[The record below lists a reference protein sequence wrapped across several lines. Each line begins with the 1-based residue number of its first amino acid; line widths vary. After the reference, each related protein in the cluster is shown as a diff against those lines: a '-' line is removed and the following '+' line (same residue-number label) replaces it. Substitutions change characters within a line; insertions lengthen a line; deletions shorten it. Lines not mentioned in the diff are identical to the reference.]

1 MADNFFIGILKKKFP
16 RITSLIEP
24 INEHTATTPTREL
37 HEEVFFAVG
46 THYYTENINKLAC
59 VNPDWKSRS
68 NSLIGKPVYKY
79 NFIHKPVKLI
89 LESQNPSD
97 PNAVMVVIAGEKV
110 GYISRD
116 ENLHV
121 LSILQRGEIK
131 YISAFISGGPYKVK
145 SGNGDIFRD
154 EKKISVKVKIGY
166 IL

>member
-24 INEHTATTPTREL
+24 TNEHTATTPSRKL
-37 HEEVFFAVG
+37 HEEVFFAAG
-46 THYYTENINKLAC
+46 THYCTENINKLAC
-59 VNPDWKSRS
+59 ANPDWKSRS

-89 LESQNPSD
+89 PEPQNPSD

-116 ENLHV
+116 ENLRV

-131 YISAFISGGPYKVK
+131 YISSFISGGDYKVISK
-145 SGNGDIFRD
+145 NGDVFRD
-154 EKKISVKVKIGY
+154 QKSISIKVKIAY
-166 IL
+166 VM

>member
-24 INEHTATTPTREL
+24 TNEHTATTPAREL
-37 HEEVFFAVG
+37 HEEVFFAAG

-59 VNPDWKSRS
+59 ANPDWKSRS
-68 NSLIGKPVYKY
+68 SSLIGKPVYKY
-79 NFIHKPVKLI
+79 NFIRKPVKLI
-89 LESQNPSD
+89 PEPQNPSD

-110 GYISRD
+110 GYISRE

-131 YISAFISGGPYKVK
+131 YISSFISGGDYKVISK
-145 SGNGDIFRD
+145 NGDVFRD
-154 EKKISVKVKIGY
+154 QKSISIKVKIAY
-166 IL
+166 VM